1 MSDKSAPAKI
11 GVGIKL
17 AKLPVWAHWP
27 SASSLVSLLGDKGP
41 RLPLGFGPID
51 KGWRGGLPLG
61 KRVSVLGAPSAGKTT
76 WCVQMAVTLA
86 RSGALVVYIAGDEGR
101 ESILTRIGQQFGHDR
116 EALEKG
122 FDSAK
127 MGLARELE
135 TLPLVILDP
144 DNDPDVTITNAA
156 AYMVAT
162 RGDRPAVLFVDSLQ
176 TMAAAIPSGATP
188 NPKANVDAILGE
200 VKRAAR
206 ADKISVFVLC
216 EMNRGSY
223 RAQSGPQATNDMAA
237 GKESGGIEY
246 GVDAQFVLRAPEKG
260 TKAVK
265 VTVPKSRMGKIEE
278 FSMEQDYRFATF
290 AVVAEA
296 EPDNDTADVGA
307 TFRELVEQTFSAI
320 LESPRSSKTVIAM
333 KLGKRKG
340 DVGGAVDELVRTK
353 RVIATGSGAHSGFE
367 AARPREPLP
376 LPVPATSS
384 PL

>member
-1 MSDKSAPAKI
+1 MSDKSAPAKV

-17 AKLPVWAHWP
+17 AKPPVWANWP

-61 KRVSVLGAPSAGKTT
+61 KRVAVLGAPSAGKTT

-223 RAQSGPQATNDMAA
+223 RAASGPQATNDMAA

-290 AVVAEA
+290 ALVQDA
-296 EPDNDTADVGA
+296 EPANDADQRAVVFDSLCA
-307 TFRELVEQTFSAI
+307 LVLAAVKRKPGTTG
-320 LESPRSSKTVIAM
+320 TVIAAE
-333 KLGKRKG
+333 LGRRKS
-340 DVGGAVDELVRTK
+340 DVLAAIDELQR
-353 RVIATGSGAHSGFE
+353 TGSLVPTADGRHRGLTVPPE
-367 AARPREPLP
+367 LP
-376 LPVPATSS
+376 
-384 PL
+384 